1 MMKKV
6 LFGYLV
12 MALMV
17 SPHRLSYYADRQA
30 TYFVLSTSYAKSV
43 FQFEDA

>member
-6 LFGYLV
+6 LFVFLV

-17 SPHRLSYYADRQA
+17 SPRRLSYYPDRQA
-30 TYFVLSTSYAKSV
+30 TYFILSTSYA
-43 FQFEDA
+43 